1 MRLVVFGLAVSSSW
15 GNGHATLW
23 RALIRGLAERGHDV
37 TFFERDVP
45 FYARHRDLDRLPW
58 GTLVLYGEW
67 DAMAARRALERADAA
82 IVTSYCPDARCAAAL
97 VRDAACLSVFYD
109 LDTPVTFSRMA
120 AGEQVDYLPEDGLQA
135 VDFVLC
141 YTGGEALSALR
152 SQLGARQVAPL
163 YGSVDPDVYEPGRPR
178 AEWRAVLSHLGTYSP
193 DRRARLQDLFLS
205 VPCDRPARRLLLG
218 GSLYPPGFAD
228 ASHIVKVP
236 HVAPADHPDFYAS
249 SDWTLNVTRGAMAAM
264 GHCPSGRLF
273 EAAACETAIVSDT
286 WEGIETFFTP
296 GEEIVVVQSR
306 EDVIDALQMPGARRT
321 SIAGAAR
328 ARVLAEHTARH
339 RAAELERLLHGAAAA
354 RQLEASPL
362 PRAAGLGREAAS

>member
-120 AGEQVDYLPEDGLQA
+120 AGEQVDYLPEDGLQ
-135 VDFVLC
+135 
-141 YTGGEALSALR
+141 
-152 SQLGARQVAPL
+152 
-163 YGSVDPDVYEPGRPR
+163 
-178 AEWRAVLSHLGTYSP
+178 
-193 DRRARLQDLFLS
+193 
-205 VPCDRPARRLLLG
+205 
-218 GSLYPPGFAD
+218 
-228 ASHIVKVP
+228 
-236 HVAPADHPDFYAS
+236 
-249 SDWTLNVTRGAMAAM
+249 
-264 GHCPSGRLF
+264 
-273 EAAACETAIVSDT
+273 
-286 WEGIETFFTP
+286 
-296 GEEIVVVQSR
+296 
-306 EDVIDALQMPGARRT
+306 GARR
-321 SIAGAAR
+321 
-328 ARVLAEHTARH
+328 
-339 RAAELERLLHGAAAA
+339 
-354 RQLEASPL
+354 
-362 PRAAGLGREAAS
+362 